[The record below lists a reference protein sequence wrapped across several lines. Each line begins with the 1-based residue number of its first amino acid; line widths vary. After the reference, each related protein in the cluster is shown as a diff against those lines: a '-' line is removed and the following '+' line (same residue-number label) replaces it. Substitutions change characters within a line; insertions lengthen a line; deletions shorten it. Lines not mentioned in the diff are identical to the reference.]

1 MKRLFLLLILLGIY
15 GFAFSQ
21 DKPEKSR
28 RIPSVTVKN
37 IHREPFRT
45 DSISNNG
52 NPIILSFWATW
63 CVNCVKELNKIQP
76 LYDDWKDETGVK
88 LIAVSIDDSRYT
100 SRVLPFVN
108 GRAWDYEILLDDTWD
123 LKRALNVGD
132 DIPYTFLIDGK
143 GNIVY
148 THKGFADGDEY
159 VYYDL
164 IKKIK
169 AGEDVSKSK

>member
-1 MKRLFLLLILLGIY
+1 MKKILLLMLLISTVLTG
-15 GFAFSQ
+15 FSQ
-21 DKPEKSR
+21 EKPEKTH
-28 RIPSVTVKN
+28 RIPSVVIKN
-37 IHREPFRT
+37 IHRQPFNT

-63 CVNCVKELNKIQP
+63 CINCVKELNKIQP
-76 LYDDWKDETGVK
+76 LYDDWVEETGVK
-88 LIAVSIDDSRYT
+88 LIAVSIDDARYT

-108 GRAWDYEILLDDTWD
+108 GRAWDYEILLDDNWD
-123 LKRALNVGD
+123 LKRAMNVSD
-132 DIPYTFLIDGK
+132 DIPYTFIIDGK

-148 THKGFADGDEY
+148 MHKGFADGDEY

-169 AGEDVSKSK
+169 AGEDISKIK